1 MYEVVGC
8 SMFTIDSQSGE
19 LMTAE
24 VKGILREEFHLG
36 GLALEV
42 SWSAG

>member
-1 MYEVVGC
+1 
-8 SMFTIDSQSGE
+8 MFTIDSQSGE